1 MDFLFQLNLG
11 HPVDSKSGLIHFWA
25 SNLLDALFILYGK
38 KGEKKM
44 KKGKERDWQKDAG
57 NLKTDKI
64 QLWSASGTMI
74 GLRPR
79 IDAEVMVKEER
90 AFVMCDQAIGLFD
103 RE

>member
-1 MDFLFQLNLG
+1 
-11 HPVDSKSGLIHFWA
+11 
-25 SNLLDALFILYGK
+25 
-38 KGEKKM
+38 M

-79 IDAEVMVKEER
+79 IDAEVMVKEGR